1 MPKPVLLNGCK
12 FFSGYTPQSD
22 TLGSGGQSPNQAG
35 PVYQPLQQPH
45 GEHKPTFAP
54 SQPLQ
59 QGIATMSRS
68 EDLVHISPR
77 PILVPQPV
85 LESNL

>member
-1 MPKPVLLNGCK
+1 MY
-12 FFSGYTPQSD
+12 FFSGYTPQSG
-22 TLGSGGQSPNQAG
+22 TLWSGGQSPNQAG

-45 GEHKPTFAP
+45 GEHKPMFVP

-77 PILVPQPV
+77 LILVPQPV